1 MAFKKISHRN
11 LTKGQRA
18 KLRRVMRF
26 YKARNHYNGR
36 TSIRYELLKHTD
48 LPLTYVTIETRRS
61 DCSQRAIVCKMYF
74 DNGYGASI
82 VTGEYAYTDKDNPYE
97 LAILIKNKGIT
108 YSTHITDDVLG
119 HQNESDIED
128 VLRKIEALPPV
139 EV

>member
-1 MAFKKISHRN
+1 MKFKDLVFN
-11 LTKGQRA
+11 
-18 KLRRVMRF
+18 
-26 YKARNHYNGR
+26 NHPKPHAGF
-36 TSIRYELLKHTD
+36 
-48 LPLTYVTIETRRS
+48 ET
-61 DCSQRAIVCKMYF
+61 QALVYF

-82 VTGEYAYTDKDNPYE
+82 VTGEYAFTDKDNPYE

-128 VLRKIEALPPV
+128 ALRKIEALPPV